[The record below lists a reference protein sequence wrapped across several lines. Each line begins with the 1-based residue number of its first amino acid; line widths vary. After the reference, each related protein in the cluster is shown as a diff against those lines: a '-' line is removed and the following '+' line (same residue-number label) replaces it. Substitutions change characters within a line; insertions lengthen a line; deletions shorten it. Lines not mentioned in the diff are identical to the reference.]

1 MVGVLARH
9 IYALTSHKNI
19 AAVDYIFMLSPRISI
34 TGSGAVTAVVAAGGT
49 HNILTVL

>member
-19 AAVDYIFMLSPRISI
+19 AAVDYIF
-34 TGSGAVTAVVAAGGT
+34 TAFPPKKFKKKP
-49 HNILTVL
+49 LTTAPCRNYPKVEEA